1 MKTVLIVEDNAQIR
15 EVLTPMLEIWVED
28 YDFEVTVVETVNGVE
43 ALDWVK
49 EHGKPDIIL
58 LDVRMPMM
66 GGAEFL
72 RQTVGMGFDFRPFT
86 LLLTGYADDLEEHL
100 GSDGLLM
107 SHLRKPFLASELF
120 NALDKIL
127 EKNTLTLHGL
137 AQGQLNLKD

>member
-49 EHGKPDIIL
+49 KHGKPDITL
-58 LDVRMPMM
+58 LDVRMPIM

-72 RQTVGMGFDFRPFT
+72 RQTLGMGLDFRPFT

-100 GSDGLLM
+100 GRDGLLM
-107 SHLRKPFLASELF
+107 SHLRKPFLAPELF

-127 EKNTLTLHGL
+127 EKIP
-137 AQGQLNLKD
+137 